1 MKPSPWSIVDS
12 LSECCPPTV
21 PVAELYFP
29 DAVRSAKLKIY
40 QQQWLSFYQF
50 KLRQEGALIGE

>member
-1 MKPSPWSIVDS
+1 LLIACPNVV
-12 LSECCPPTV
+12 PPTV
-21 PVAELYFP
+21 PVAERYFP

-50 KLRQEGALIGE
+50 TWVMWVARWACKRMP